1 MKRVMI
7 ATGGTGG
14 HIYPALALADTIRKN
29 CPECEIRFFGSDNR
43 MEAQVIPAAGY
54 AFAGMT
60 MSGMNGGI
68 LAKVKSL
75 ISLQKAERSCQ
86 KMLKEFQPE
95 VCIGFGNY
103 ISVPLIRA
111 AHKLG
116 IPTMI
121 SEQNSSAGKANLY
134 LSRIADAIEAV
145 YPSSLKEFPEGKTRL
160 YGNPEASAAAAAP
173 GKPELLK
180 EYGLE
185 PGIPMVVCMMGSL
198 GSSSVSEVLDQACA
212 KFDDSFQVLIAAG
225 KSNDY
230 TFRSQGKRIHI
241 LPYIDGRAML
251 KEADLAITRAGA
263 TTLAEISAI
272 GTAAILI
279 PSPYVPNNHQV
290 HNAEELVRHHAAV
303 MIEEK
308 DLNADVLASTVNRLM
323 KNQEERQNL
332 AANAKSMG
340 TPDAAE
346 KMYEWV
352 KELADHGNNA

>member
-1 MKRVMI
+1 MI

-75 ISLQKAERSCQ
+75 ISLQKAERSCR

-160 YGNPEASAAAAAP
+160 YGNPEASAAADEKAKAKAAAEAMLKSCKNIEDLKTVGTNAKNAGTVRDAGTVP
-173 GKPELLK
+173 VQKGKMVPDFEAWAYEASRKEGEMAVIYAK
-180 EYGLE
+180 EYGYFCVGYNGKVELDA
-185 PGIPMVVCMMGSL
+185 
-198 GSSSVSEVLDQACA
+198 SEKQEMATKALSAEIDTEI
-212 KFDDSFQVLIAAG
+212 KAG
-225 KSNDY
+225 KY
-230 TFRSQGKRIHI
+230 GIK
-241 LPYIDGRAML
+241 Y
-251 KEADLAITRAGA
+251 E
-263 TTLAEISAI
+263 
-272 GTAAILI
+272 GTAPKTNKNSNVLVIVFASVGGAAIILVVAILI
-279 PSPYVPNNHQV
+279 MNSVKNNKG
-290 HNAEELVRHHAAV
+290 NG
-303 MIEEK
+303 K
-308 DLNADVLASTVNRLM
+308 
-323 KNQEERQNL
+323 
-332 AANAKSMG
+332 KSSG
-340 TPDAAE
+340 SKKTGSG
-346 KMYEWV
+346 K
-352 KELADHGNNA
+352 KSSKGKSGKSK